1 MPNPSRRTD
10 NLPVSRSQEIPL
22 ECWHSDASM
31 ELGSNFVEVVGRNV
45 AVSLAGE
52 IPVGPNILRRLTH
65 GLKQVHAEIAAS
77 SRFGAT
83 VASRGHTDYSTGCL
97 LSNIASLPSLYK
109 RYKLEEKI
117 GEGTFSQIFKSIDH
131 YRTENN
137 NKVAIKVMKIGYN
150 QLGIRESIFLRHF
163 MVQTMRSTKYF
174 VGISDAFQFEQH
186 VCIVLELF
194 DFTLINFLN
203 MAKFDVY
210 VDNIVKPIVTGGLIK
225 PAANRYTSPNHAHSV
240 NIDNGV
246 GQRQLNT
253 AKFKKIACGILSALL
268 LLKKNGVIHADI
280 KPENCFIRLNN
291 GSTLLKGKVK
301 KESDETVDTLR
312 YVNDLPDEFDIRLGD
327 FGNAI
332 VLSEVASYFTNF
344 DIQTLS
350 YRAPEVLFGL
360 PFGSAI
366 DLWSCGVLLLELCMG
381 KPLFVARSR
390 VELAKEIESKL
401 ISPKLLRFSSGKYM
415 EEILS
420 QDTAPLTSKVNF
432 TQLIFSI
439 HKLLSKSLAPVPTEL
454 VHLIAGLL
462 HPDPELRLTAIDAL
476 QHPFLAGYIPIPINS
491 FVKSSANKNIA
502 LNVFRELHAKKT
514 VRSGNGTDSA
524 GIQKTTPI
532 TISTETVCSASSKL
546 LKTPIG
552 ATTNLLQN
560 LLSPTASAASYTP
573 GHQSDSIIRTAQST
587 PKAVSTSTN
596 SDRNSN
602 SRKAYIRE
610 QTNSL
615 LTSTQPNKANS
626 RGSKRR
632 RLIWNEISERYESSG
647 GDNDDD
653 TVDDDNC

>member
-1 MPNPSRRTD
+1 
-10 NLPVSRSQEIPL
+10 
-22 ECWHSDASM
+22 M
-31 ELGSNFVEVVGRNV
+31 ELGSNFVEAVGRNV

-65 GLKQVHAEIAAS
+65 GLKQGHAEIAAS
-77 SRFGAT
+77 SRFGAV

-97 LSNIASLPSLYK
+97 LSNIASLPSLCK

-131 YRTENN
+131 YRTESN

-150 QLGIRESIFLRHF
+150 QLGVRESIFLRHF
-163 MVQTMRSTKYF
+163 MIQTMRSTKYF

-194 DFTLINFLN
+194 DLTLINFLN
-203 MAKFDVY
+203 MTKCDIYA
-210 VDNIVKPIVTGGLIK
+210 DNIVKPIVTGGLIK
-225 PAANRYTSPNHAHSV
+225 PSVNRYTSKNNHSHSA
-240 NIDNGV
+240 NSDNGV
-246 GQRQLNT
+246 CQRQLNT
-253 AKFKKIACGILSALL
+253 AKFKKIACSILSALL
-268 LLKKNGVIHADI
+268 LLKRDGVIHADI

-291 GSTLLKGKVK
+291 SSFLKGKVK
-301 KESDETVDTLR
+301 KEFDETVDTLR
-312 YVNDLPDEFDIRLGD
+312 YIDDLPDEFDVRLGD

-366 DLWSCGVLLLELCMG
+366 DLWSCGVLFLELCTG

-420 QDTAPLTSKVNF
+420 EDSAPLTSKVNF

-439 HKLLSKSLAPVPTEL
+439 HKLLSKSIAPVPNEL

-476 QHPFLAGYIPIPINS
+476 QHPFLAGYIPVPINS
-491 FVKSSANKNIA
+491 FIKPSSNKTMA
-502 LNVFRELHAKKT
+502 LNAFRESRAKKT
-514 VRSGNGTDSA
+514 VRSGNNDHTGILKTAPLTNSA
-524 GIQKTTPI
+524 
-532 TISTETVCSASSKL
+532 ETVSSASPKP

-552 ATTNLLQN
+552 GTTNLLQN
-560 LLSPTASAASYTP
+560 LLSPAATAASYTP
-573 GHQSDSIIRTAQST
+573 GHQSDSVVRKAQNTST
-587 PKAVSTSTN
+587 TVPKSTSN
-596 SDRNSN
+596 DRNSS

-615 LTSTQPNKANS
+615 LVSTQPNKASS

-647 GDNDDD
+647 GENDDD
-653 TVDDDNC
+653 SVDDEYKSTESDSS